1 MERKRSRWNLIRHV
15 VATAAKGIL
24 LVAGLTALTLYASP
38 LAASL
43 GACFVI
49 WLALIAVYRSRRRE
63 RAGIEVRLQAVR
75 ERYSAIIG
83 ALSAAMGLQDEMKA
97 GNIRRVSDL
106 TFVLAEEM
114 GIHGEEVQLIQRAA
128 VLADIGKAE
137 IAKSILSKPGDLS
150 AQEWDVMRKHPEFGA
165 AVVMEVLGQ
174 PDAAKIVLGH
184 HERYD
189 GQGYPNGLRGDEIPM
204 GARIYAVADAYLAM
218 ISDRPHRKK
227 MSHEMALK
235 EILRNSLTQFD
246 PEVVRAFVRAE
257 EQGLLIN
264 PHLGANPPQHGERRI
279 VSEVA

>member
-1 MERKRSRWNLIRHV
+1 
-15 VATAAKGIL
+15 
-24 LVAGLTALTLYASP
+24 
-38 LAASL
+38 
-43 GACFVI
+43 
-49 WLALIAVYRSRRRE
+49 
-63 RAGIEVRLQAVR
+63 
-75 ERYSAIIG
+75 
-83 ALSAAMGLQDEMKA
+83 
-97 GNIRRVSDL
+97 
-106 TFVLAEEM
+106 M

-137 IAKSILSKPGDLS
+137 IAQSILSKPGDLS

-264 PHLGANPPQHGERRI
+264 PHVGANPPQHGERKI